1 MLLRGLIGK
10 VLRRTRLGQNRTLR
24 DVAEAARVS
33 VPYLSEV
40 ERGRKEPSSELLA
53 AICTAL
59 DLELTDLLSEVRF
72 EIARD
77 RLAQLGL
84 STRPTGSRPA
94 AERPVTARPVN
105 GHPINGHAISSG
117 ADILGEP
124 LSADHEPA
132 RNGSV
137 SVGST
142 YGGAFDGSLGGS
154 FGGSFG
160 SVMVAA

>member
-53 AICTAL
+53 AICSAL
-59 DLELTDLLSEVRF
+59 DLELTDLLNEVRF

-84 STRPTGSRPA
+84 TRSTATPRPPY
-94 AERPVTARPVN
+94 ARPLN
-105 GHPINGHAISSG
+105 GHEVTNALTVL
-117 ADILGEP
+117 AEP
-124 LSADHEPA
+124 ETDFAQELQ
-132 RNGSV
+132 GSV
-137 SVGST
+137 GLGGSF
-142 YGGAFDGSLGGS
+142 GGSLGGPA
-154 FGGSFG
+154 GGSFG

>member
-1 MLLRGLIGK
+1 MLLRGLIGM
-10 VLRRTRLGQNRTLR
+10 VLRRIRLGQNRTLR

-53 AICTAL
+53 AICSAL

-77 RLAQLGL
+77 RMAELGL
-84 STRPTGSRPA
+84 HGRTAGSRSVTSTTTI
-94 AERPVTARPVN
+94 RPEAR
-105 GHPINGHAISSG
+105 
-117 ADILGEP
+117 
-124 LSADHEPA
+124 SADRDQA
-132 RNGSV
+132 LQGSV
-137 SVGST
+137 T
-142 YGGAFDGSLGGS
+142 LGGS

>member
-24 DVAEAARVS
+24 DVAETARVS

-59 DLELTDLLSEVRF
+59 DLELTDLLNEVRY

-77 RLAQLGL
+77 RVPQLSITGRPLTSRPTSSASLVRSEPLGL
-84 STRPTGSRPA
+84 DHGQS
-94 AERPVTARPVN
+94 
-105 GHPINGHAISSG
+105 
-117 ADILGEP
+117 
-124 LSADHEPA
+124 LS
-132 RNGSV
+132 GSV
-137 SVGST
+137 TV
-142 YGGAFDGSLGGS
+142 GGS
-154 FGGSFG
+154 FPGSFG
-160 SVMVAA
+160 SVTVAA

>member
-53 AICTAL
+53 AICSAL
-59 DLELTDLLSEVRF
+59 DLELTDLLNEVRF

-84 STRPTGSRPA
+84 TRSAANPRP
-94 AERPVTARPVN
+94 PYARPLN
-105 GHPINGHAISSG
+105 GHEVTNALTELTEPE
-117 ADILGEP
+117 ADFAQELQ
-124 LSADHEPA
+124 
-132 RNGSV
+132 GSV
-137 SVGST
+137 GLGGSF
-142 YGGAFDGSLGGS
+142 GGSLGGPSDGS

>member
-59 DLELTDLLSEVRF
+59 ELELTDLLNEVRF

-84 STRPTGSRPA
+84 SSRPA
-94 AERPVTARPVN
+94 ARPATARPVN
-105 GHPINGHAISSG
+105 GHPVTNAVLS
-117 ADILGEP
+117 EP
-124 LSADHEPA
+124 LSHESELEPA
-132 RNGSV
+132 FGGSV
-137 SVGST
+137 SGGSF
-142 YGGAFDGSLGGS
+142 GGSPGGS

>member
-1 MLLRGLIGK
+1 MLLRGLIGM

-53 AICTAL
+53 AICDAL
-59 DLELTDLLSEVRF
+59 DLELTDLLNEVRY

-77 RLAQLGL
+77 RMAQLGL
-84 STRPTGSRPA
+84 TSRP
-94 AERPVTARPVN
+94 VHGRPVN
-105 GHPINGHAISSG
+105 GHPVT
-117 ADILGEP
+117 
-124 LSADHEPA
+124 SATSIWPELPDQDQA
-132 RNGSV
+132 LQGSV
-137 SVGST
+137 IA
-142 YGGAFDGSLGGS
+142 GGAFGGQFS
-154 FGGSFG
+154 